1 VHNPGM
7 KVALIGLAQ
16 SGKKTLFTLLTRR
29 NIPPTRTEK
38 EAVEGVAQ
46 IRDPR
51 IDSLAALCKPE
62 KVTRAENIF
71 VLCPDM
77 PGDADRAWME
87 PARRADL
94 LCVVLR
100 DFASDQVY
108 HPAGSVDAERDRRNL
123 HAELILADLELVEK
137 RLERIEK
144 EKRAGQTPAQ
154 AQEQKILL
162 KCKATLEGESTLSTL
177 AFEAHERAMIRS
189 LEFLTL
195 KPVIWVYNVDESRL
209 ATELK
214 KRAAGNDGSYVV
226 SCLIEGEIM
235 ALDDPQARL
244 DFLKELGAESS
255 GVDRLNQAV
264 YDSMGLMSFYTIG
277 SDEVRAWTIRKGTF
291 APAAAGKIHTD
302 IEKGFIR
309 AEVIKYDDLAAL
321 GGEKAAKAAGKM
333 QLKGKD
339 YIVEDGDICHF
350 RFNV

>member
-1 VHNPGM
+1 M
-7 KVALIGLAQ
+7 KVALTGFTQ
-16 SGKKTLFTLLTRR
+16 SGKKTLFSLLTRR
-29 NIPPTRTEK
+29 AIPPGRTES

-51 IDSLAALCKPE
+51 VDALSAICKPA
-62 KVTRAENIF
+62 KTTRAENLF
-71 VLCPDM
+71 VLCPDITS
-77 PGDADRAWME
+77 GEERVWLE

-94 LCVVLR
+94 ICMVLR
-100 DFASDQVY
+100 DFASGSVY
-108 HPAGSVDAERDRRNL
+108 HPAGSVDADRDRRNL
-123 HAELILADLELVEK
+123 HAEMILTDLELVEK
-137 RLERIEK
+137 RLERMEK

-154 AQEQKILL
+154 VLEQKTLL
-162 KCKATLEGESTLSTL
+162 KCKAHLESEKDLNALPLET
-177 AFEAHERAMIRS
+177 HEKMAIRS

-195 KPVIWVYNVDESRL
+195 KPVVWVYNVDEGRL

-214 KRAAGNDGSYVV
+214 KRAVGSDGSCAV

-235 ALDDPQARL
+235 ALEDPQARQE
-244 DFLKELGAESS
+244 FLKELGVESS

-264 YDSMGLMSFYTIG
+264 YDAMGLMSFYTIG
-277 SDEVRAWTIRKGTF
+277 SDEVRAWTIRKGTL
-291 APAAAGKIHTD
+291 APAAAGKVHTD

-309 AEVIKYDDLAAL
+309 AEVMKYDDLVKL
-321 GGEKAAKAAGKM
+321 GSEKAVKEAGRM